1 MILDTA
7 DRQEGGGGGILIGL
21 SEAEVQKAARA
32 EAEKESLLWNEQADT
47 IRRSIF

>member
-1 MILDTA
+1 M
-7 DRQEGGGGGILIGL
+7 GL

-32 EAEKESLLWNEQADT
+32 EAEKESLLWKEQADT